1 MGRNQFVGLCQSAS
15 HGDECAPRTASLAA
29 QSKNLPFVSE
39 EDARAGVRGG
49 RRADMRVGGRT
60 IELAGGRA
68 INEMNYYANSY
79 C

>member
-1 MGRNQFVGLCQSAS
+1 MGPNQFVGLCQSAP
-15 HGDECAPRTASLAA
+15 HGHERAPRTASLAA

-39 EDARAGVRGG
+39 DARAGVRGG
-49 RRADMRVGGRT
+49 RRAGMRVGGRT

-68 INEMNYYANSY
+68 INEMNYYAVSY